1 MAIAPSRGFRPSRLV
16 FGALLFLLVGGAC
29 ADTASLAPSVRPG
42 ASPNVPALVE
52 QVRTKVVLIDAQV
65 GRGGRAGTGFFA
77 APGQVLTS
85 EHVIHNADR
94 IIVWANGVPY
104 RAQVLYRDHELDLA
118 LLALPESALL
128 IKPLP
133 LAATSSTLPGEPV
146 LIVGT
151 HPAPTTR
158 SVRQSLISG
167 EFRGPSWFEWPPRT
181 FSRAL
186 ELSATV
192 EPGDSGSP
200 VIRVRDGAV
209 IGVVRAR
216 ETPSDSGISLRA
228 WAVPIDMALDLLGHT
243 EPRKHQAA
251 RPGPDDEYY
260 LRQP

>member
-1 MAIAPSRGFRPSRLV
+1 MALARSRGFRRFRLA
-16 FGALLFLLVGGAC
+16 FPLLLLLAVPAG
-29 ADTASLAPSVRPG
+29 ADTASLAPPVRPA
-42 ASPNVPALVE
+42 ASTDVPSLVE
-52 QVRTKVVLIDAQV
+52 RVRTKVVLIDVQV

-94 IIVWANGVPY
+94 IIVWANNVPY
-104 RAQVLYRDHELDLA
+104 RAQVLRHESELDLA
-118 LLALPESALL
+118 LLGLPESALL

-133 LAATSSTLPGEPV
+133 LALTDSTTPGEPV

-158 SVRQSLISG
+158 TVRQSLITG
-167 EFRGPSWFEWPPRT
+167 EFRGPSQFEWPPRIFT
-181 FSRAL
+181 RSL

-216 ETPSDSGISLRA
+216 ETPTENGLSLRA
-228 WAVPIDMALDLLGHT
+228 WAVPIDMAFGLLGRV
-243 EPRKHQAA
+243 EERKHQAA
-251 RPGPDDEYY
+251 RPGPDEEYY

>member
-1 MAIAPSRGFRPSRLV
+1 MAIAQSRGIHPSRLLI
-16 FGALLFLLVGGAC
+16 GALLFLLVGRVG
-29 ADTASLAPSVRPG
+29 ADTGSPAPSMRSGASL
-42 ASPNVPALVE
+42 VE
-52 QVRTKVVLIDAQV
+52 RVRTKVVLIDVQV

-94 IIVWANGVPY
+94 IIVWANDIPY
-104 RAQVLYRDHELDLA
+104 RAEVLHEDSELDLA
-118 LLALPESALL
+118 LLKLPDSALL

-133 LAATSSTLPGEPV
+133 LAETNTTSPGEPV

-158 SVRQSLISG
+158 YAHQSLISG
-167 EFRGPSWFEWPPRT
+167 EFRGPSWFEWPPRK

-216 ETPSDSGISLRA
+216 ETPSDNGISSRA
-228 WAVPIDMALDLLGHT
+228 WAVPIDMAFDLMGRVA
-243 EPRKHQAA
+243 ERKHQAA
-251 RPGPDDEYY
+251 RPGPDEEYY

>member
-1 MAIAPSRGFRPSRLV
+1 MAIAPSRGFHRSRLAFEV
-16 FGALLFLLVGGAC
+16 LLLLLAVRAG
-29 ADTASLAPSVRPG
+29 ADTASLVPSARPG
-42 ASPNVPALVE
+42 APDVPALVE
-52 QVRTKVVLIDAQV
+52 RVRTKVVLIDVQV

-85 EHVIHNADR
+85 EHVIHDADR

-104 RAQVLYRDHELDLA
+104 RAQVLHHDRELDLA
-118 LLALPESALL
+118 LLGLPESALL

-133 LAATSSTLPGEPV
+133 LALPDSTSAGEPV

-151 HPAPTTR
+151 HPTPTTR
-158 SVRQSLISG
+158 SIRQSLIPG
-167 EFRGPSWFEWPPRT
+167 EFRGPSQFEWPPRT
-181 FSRAL
+181 FTRSL

-216 ETPSDSGISLRA
+216 ETPTESGISLRA
-228 WAVPIDMALDLLGHT
+228 WAVPIDMAFSLLGRVD
-243 EPRKHQAA
+243 ERKHQAA
-251 RPGPDDEYY
+251 RPSPDEEFY

>member
-1 MAIAPSRGFRPSRLV
+1 MAIARFRGMPRLRLV
-16 FGALLFLLVGGAC
+16 VGALLLLVGPVG
-29 ADTASLAPSVRPG
+29 ADTGSQAPSLRSGASL
-42 ASPNVPALVE
+42 VE
-52 QVRTKVVLIDAQV
+52 RVRTKVVLIDVQV
-65 GRGGRAGTGFFA
+65 GRGGRAGTGFFS

-85 EHVIHNADR
+85 EHVIRGADR
-94 IIVWANGVPY
+94 IIVWANGTAYPAEVL
-104 RAQVLYRDHELDLA
+104 RAESELDLA
-118 LLALPESALL
+118 VLRLPNAPLL

-133 LAATSSTLPGEPV
+133 LAEMNTTSPGEPV

-167 EFRGPSWFEWPPRT
+167 EFRGPSWFEWPPRNFT
-181 FSRAL
+181 RAL

-216 ETPSDSGISLRA
+216 ETPSDSGISVRA
-228 WAVPIDMALDLLGHT
+228 WAVPIDMAFDLMGRVSQ
-243 EPRKHQAA
+243 RKHQAA
-251 RPGPDDEYY
+251 RPGPDEEYY